1 MRVSLAALRSVL
13 QQNVAEV
20 KFVRRNPKPGFPAER
35 RMLCTNSHN
44 LLNSK
49 KGRLALRYTP
59 PKSSPDYNP
68 NMKNLVITWDVFMQ
82 GYRTINV
89 DKCQLISIIPADDT
103 FWEYFTEKLTTMTSQ
118 QKASFMSV

>member
-1 MRVSLAALRSVL
+1 
-13 QQNVAEV
+13 
-20 KFVRRNPKPGFPAER
+20 
-35 RMLCTNSHN
+35 MLCTNSNN

-68 NMKNLVITWDVFMQ
+68 DMKNLIITWDVFMQ

-118 QKASFMSV
+118 QKAAFMSV